1 MKFIPFEKC
10 FFTLCIVL
18 LIFLYENSNAEL
30 QCRHFLKR
38 HYLTQVQRFY
48 CLSAVEVKIT
58 RSFPDDVAAAICFK
72 SHVTLIFLAT
82 CVLVLLDHATAPC
95 LDVYSPADE
104 MPNTQSPDDRRGMQH
119 NKYSNNIA
127 IL

>member
-1 MKFIPFEKC
+1 M
-10 FFTLCIVL
+10 FFTLGRVRF
-18 LIFLYENSNAEL
+18 LIFLYENSDAQF

-95 LDVYSPADE
+95 SCLDVYSPADE